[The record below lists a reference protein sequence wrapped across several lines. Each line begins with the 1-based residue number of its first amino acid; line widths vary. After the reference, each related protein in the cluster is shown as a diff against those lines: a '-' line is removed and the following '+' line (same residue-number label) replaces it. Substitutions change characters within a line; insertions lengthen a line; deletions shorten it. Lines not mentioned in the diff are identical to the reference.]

1 MITIIGAVVLALLC
15 VVAASRMGL
24 VFPRFGRW
32 LGRKLGDQEEHR

>member
-1 MITIIGAVVLALLC
+1 VLTIVGAVILALLC

-32 LGRKLGDQEEHR
+32 LGRKLGGNDEG